1 MDERGNM
8 NITLTVEGL
17 TDKEVDDLAA
27 QIIQR
32 LQEDGVLVTD
42 YRIESTE

>member
-1 MDERGNM
+1 M
-8 NITLTVEGL
+8 NITITVEDL

-42 YRIESTE
+42 YRIESTQ

>member
-1 MDERGNM
+1 M
-8 NITLTVEGL
+8 NITLTIEGL

-32 LQEDGVLVTD
+32 LQEEDYLVTD
-42 YRIESTE
+42 YRIEPTE